1 MRVGL
6 LGVQATK
13 SLVFWIAYLFSPA
26 LAHGA
31 QNGIKDQCEE
41 TLKSLPG
48 KLAVDINSICG
59 TSQQLAACQSEK
71 GAPIFHFDRHSAN
84 RNTRRVLVLA
94 LVHGDEPESAVV
106 AKLWMERLLKI
117 EPRSSWRI
125 VPVLNP
131 DGYAAKSRL
140 NSRGVD
146 INRNFPT
153 KDWHNLAL
161 QNWEKVAK
169 KDPRRYPG
177 VGPASERETICALQH
192 IEEFKPDFVVAIHTP
207 YGVLDFDGPSDL
219 QFPKAFLPWV
229 SLGHFPGSLGRY
241 MWHDQSIPV
250 LTIELKGQ
258 VSLKSLDAL
267 DALQD
272 VSGYLALQTKPRLTP
287 KGH

>member
-1 MRVGL
+1 MQGRLFGI
-6 LGVQATK
+6 QDTR
-13 SLVFWIAYLFSPA
+13 SLAFTITCLFFPI
-26 LAHGA
+26 LAQGA
-31 QNGIKDQCEE
+31 QNGIKAQCEE
-41 TLKSLPG
+41 ALKSLPG
-48 KLAVDINSICG
+48 KIAVDINSICG
-59 TSQQLAACQSEK
+59 TSQQLTACQSEK
-71 GAPIFHFDRHSAN
+71 GTPIFHFDRHSASG
-84 RNTRRVLVLA
+84 NTRRVLVLA

-131 DGYAAKSRL
+131 DGYEVNSRL

-153 KDWHNLAL
+153 KDWHDLAL
-161 QNWEKVAK
+161 KNWEKVAK

-177 VGPASERETICALQH
+177 AGPASERETVCAIQH
-192 IEEFKPDFVVAIHTP
+192 IEDFKPDFVVAIHTP
-207 YGVLDFDGPSDL
+207 YGVLDFDGPNDL
-219 QFPKAFLPWV
+219 RFPKAFLPWV

-241 MWHDQSIPV
+241 MWHEQSIPV

-267 DALQD
+267 DTLQD
-272 VSGYLALQTKPRLTP
+272 VSGYLALQTKPRSTP